1 MRISDGSSDV
11 CSSDLAVLGRPE
23 GRRHR
28 ARADALHQR
37 RHRGGVA
44 EPRAV
49 VHVVGAEGGADQL
62 LEEIGLLVRALGRA
76 EAGKALGAA
85 RRIDLV
91 EAPSRLLQRLLP
103 TRLAEVRPG
112 ITRIDLVVTPPGI
125 AVEADAPLG
134 PRGRTVCVAE

>member
-1 MRISDGSSDV
+1 MRIRDWSSGV
-11 CSSDLAVLGRPE
+11 CSSDL
-23 GRRHR
+23 HR

-76 EAGKALGAA
+76 EAGKALGAV
-85 RRIDLV
+85 RLIDLV
-91 EAPSRLLQRLLP
+91 EAAGSLLQRLLP
-103 TRLAEVRPG
+103 GRLAEVRPG
-112 ITRIDLVVTPPGI
+112 IHRIDRSEEHTSELQSLMRI
-125 AVEADAPLG
+125 SYAVFCLKKKQE
-134 PRGRTVCVAE
+134 TEEN

>member
-1 MRISDGSSDV
+1 MRIRDWSSGV
-11 CSSDLAVLGRPE
+11 CSSDL
-23 GRRHR
+23 HR

-76 EAGKALGAA
+76 EAGKALGAV
-85 RRIDLV
+85 RLIDLV
-91 EAPSRLLQRLLP
+91 EAAGSLLQRLLP
-103 TRLAEVRPG
+103 GRLAEVRTG
-112 ITRIDLVVTPPGI
+112 IHRIDLRSEEHTSELQSLMRI
-125 AVEADAPLG
+125 SYAVFCLKQKQKLKIHQ
-134 PRGRTVCVAE
+134 

>member
-1 MRISDGSSDV
+1 MIRRPPRSTRTDTLFPYTR
-11 CSSDLAVLGRPE
+11 SSDLGGRNRVVLLRTRADDDHAVAVLGRPE

-76 EAGKALGAA
+76 EAGKALWAV
-85 RRIDLV
+85 RIIDLV
-91 EAPSRLLQRLLP
+91 EAAGSLLDRKII
-103 TRLAEVRPG
+103 V
-112 ITRIDLVVTPPGI
+112 
-125 AVEADAPLG
+125 
-134 PRGRTVCVAE
+134 